1 MKKSDYRKGNEIMI
15 NYYNKI
21 GVKLNEHQFEDLDIV
36 RIETLL
42 SIKNNIEHFTIE
54 VTIGHSAPIA
64 DVEKFFNIMEQDI
77 LPGYMKSFYNT
88 KDFRVELF
96 DESGETQDIVRV
108 FDNKKIQN
116 EYRFYIYDFLIG
128 QQLLTIDT
136 VKNRARIDRLN
147 IYGQCY
153 SFGDKWDKITK
164 ATINRA
170 LRRSGYVYDEY
181 IKEHFTDREKRL
193 KDKVLFKS
201 NDYNECIKF
210 IARFGKEKGHEKNVD
225 YDNYFKKYL
234 DIPENEIGKI
244 LEDGA
249 VKKEYFQEGHIYKN
263 ICNFYRQDGICY
275 ISEGQADKIDKNSK
289 PGEDYETYQTI
300 FEKVQEA
307 YKHSKIDENKYS
319 IKDFTE
325 TIFHDLNWQSPDA
338 LIIDSIDALD
348 DEYFLDKDN
357 ELEE

>member
-1 MKKSDYRKGNEIMI
+1 MNYKYDGTDSFPKKIKTSDGYILTKVNDGISNNAFLPEYMNER
-15 NYYNKI
+15 
-21 GVKLNEHQFEDLDIV
+21 GDISV
-36 RIETLL
+36 I
-42 SIKNNIEHFTIE
+42 
-54 VTIGHSAPIA
+54 P
-64 DVEKFFNIMEQDI
+64 DVEKYKI
-77 LPGYMKSFYNT
+77 
-88 KDFRVELF
+88 VE
-96 DESGETQDIVRV
+96 E
-108 FDNKKIQN
+108 N

-136 VKNRARIDRLN
+136 VKNRARLDCLN

-210 IARFGKEKGHEKNVD
+210 IARFGKEKEHEQNVD

-244 LEDGA
+244 LEDGT

-275 ISEGQADKIDKNSK
+275 ISEGQVDKIDKNSK

-300 FEKVQEA
+300 YEKVKEA
-307 YKHSKIDENKYS
+307 YEKARIDEKKYRL
-319 IKDFTE
+319 KDFVV
-325 TIFHDLNWQSPDA
+325 TIFDDLTWQSVEA
-338 LIIDSIDALD
+338 MTMDSIDALD
-348 DEYFLDKDN
+348 NEYFLD
-357 ELEE
+357 EEETETL